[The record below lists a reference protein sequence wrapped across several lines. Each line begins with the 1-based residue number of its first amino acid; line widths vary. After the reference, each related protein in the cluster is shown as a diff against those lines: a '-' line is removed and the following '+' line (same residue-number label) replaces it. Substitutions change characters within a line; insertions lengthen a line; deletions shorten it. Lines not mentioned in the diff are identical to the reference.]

1 MIRRNL
7 TYMAIMGACFGAPY
21 SYYNVDFEDATSK
34 AWEMAEKVIPAGDEK
49 AENPQNLVGVPAFVA
64 NAPAGPAGTAIPT
77 TSFSPS
83 VSITG
88 SGLPADPA
96 FHSLQEALNF
106 EATPR
111 WIMARWPRVSTTLAD
126 LNLEGLRVPLV
137 TGTGV
142 NDLAGSLT
150 YYFDRNQRVQR
161 ITFRGQT
168 GDERQLLQMLTSK
181 PFDFEREP
189 SLGAGLYLTRWNNKP
204 TSILRVTNA
213 PVIYANSPHSRHQV
227 ELEINR
233 PSKYYSLSPDM
244 QAIVTQDK
252 RTFRWG
258 KP

>member
-21 SYYNVDFEDATSK
+21 SYYNVDFKEATSS
-34 AWEMAEKVIPAGDEK
+34 AWEMAEGVIPSGDEK
-49 AENPQNLVGVPAFVA
+49 KNETPDSLIGVPAFVS
-64 NAPAGPAGTAIPT
+64 NTQTGGTSPGSSTPTISIAGAGTPT
-77 TSFSPS
+77 
-83 VSITG
+83 
-88 SGLPADPA
+88 DPA

-137 TGTGV
+137 TGTEV

-168 GDERQLLQMLTSK
+168 GDDRKIIQMLTSK
-181 PFDFEREP
+181 PFEFQREP
-189 SLGAGLYLTRWNNKP
+189 SLGAGLYMTRWNGKP
-204 TSILRVTNA
+204 TSIFRVTNA
-213 PVIYANSPHSRHQV
+213 PVIYASSPHSRHQV

-252 RTFRWG
+252 RSFRWG
-258 KP
+258 KR